1 MDPIQSENITAGQL
15 RHHDRCLIMMA
26 TYNGAQFLRQ
36 QLDSILAQKYDEGD
50 WQLIAQD
57 DGSTDNT
64 LQILHEY
71 ERRDPRIHC
80 CLNETGNHG
89 PYQNFNALFNRCRR
103 SAERYDLY
111 LFADQDDLWDPDKL
125 HVLTSYYHQHVK
137 DDSVPVYQY
146 ADMRIIDENGKVT
159 TKSLDEADSIQRD
172 ARSIFF
178 DASVWG
184 CNSLLNRALFD
195 DIAEV
200 DDHAKRVWGHDAVQ
214 ARWAAIRGQL
224 LFCPQIVFSYRRYSH
239 SVTHAQTLNITAG
252 RVLKRMGRL
261 QQLAY
266 DHAVMYTS
274 ALFVLQRLRTAPLDT
289 AQAAAVDELEKCLI
303 KGGFYALSYWMR
315 HKITLGKRIRTA
327 SHCLLLVLGLS
338 KPGRFDIV

>member
-1 MDPIQSENITAGQL
+1 MNRLQSENRTAGQP
-15 RHHDRCLIMMA
+15 RRDRCLIMMA
-26 TYNGAQFLRQ
+26 TYNGEPFLRR
-36 QLDSILAQKYDEGD
+36 QLDSILAQQYDEGD

-57 DGSTDNT
+57 DGSTDHT
-64 LQILHEY
+64 MQILQEY
-71 ERRDPRIHC
+71 AERDPRIHC
-80 CLNETGNHG
+80 CSNETGNHG

-103 SAERYDLY
+103 SHKRYDLY

-125 HVLTSYYHQHVK
+125 HVLTSYYHQHVT
-137 DDSVPVYQY
+137 DESVPVYQY

-159 TKSLDEADSIQRD
+159 SESLDAEDSIRRD
-172 ARSIFF
+172 ARSVFF

-200 DDHAKRVWGHDAVQ
+200 DDHAERVWGHDAVQ

-224 LFCPQIVFSYRRYSH
+224 LFCPQIVFSYRRYPH

-252 RVLKRMGRL
+252 RVLKRMGRAG
-261 QQLAY
+261 QLAY

-274 ALFVLQRLRTAPLDT
+274 SLFVLHQLRSASLDT
-289 AQAAAVDELEKCLI
+289 EQTAAVDELEMCLTR
-303 KGGFYALSYWMR
+303 GGFPALAYWIR
-315 HKITLGKRIRTA
+315 HRISLGRRVRTI
-327 SHCLLLVLGLS
+327 SHFLLLFLGLS
-338 KPGRFDIV
+338 RPGRFNIT